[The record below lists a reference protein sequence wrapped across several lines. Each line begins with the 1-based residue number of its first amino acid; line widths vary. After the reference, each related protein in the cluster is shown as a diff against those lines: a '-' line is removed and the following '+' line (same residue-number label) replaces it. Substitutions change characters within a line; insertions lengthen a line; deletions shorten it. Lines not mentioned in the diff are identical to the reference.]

1 MWIVQALQP
10 AHGIIALVGHVRAQD
25 VDEENMP
32 EMFGHQCAAG
42 SHLGQLARALAE
54 RPAQDGSKA
63 RTAQPTVLGCRR
75 SEKSGI
81 QPRPLHCGQGRK
93 DADRSALICCMRSW
107 IAFQSLA
114 IGSAM
119 CVSSRNAV
127 MTAAVL
133 QQPAL
138 SGPI

>member
-42 SHLGQLARALAE
+42 SHLGQPARALAE

-63 RTAQPTVLGCRR
+63 RTRHNQPFWGADGLR
-75 SEKSGI
+75 S
-81 QPRPLHCGQGRK
+81 RL
-93 DADRSALICCMRSW
+93 
-107 IAFQSLA
+107 
-114 IGSAM
+114 
-119 CVSSRNAV
+119 SSRGRCTVGGAGKMRIV
-127 MTAAVL
+127 
-133 QQPAL
+133 P
-138 SGPI
+138 P